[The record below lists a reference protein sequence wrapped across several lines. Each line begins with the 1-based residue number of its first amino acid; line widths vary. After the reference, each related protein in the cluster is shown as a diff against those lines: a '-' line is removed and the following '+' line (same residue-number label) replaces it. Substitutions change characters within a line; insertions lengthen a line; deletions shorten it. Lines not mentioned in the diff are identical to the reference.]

1 MYNNSLLVLS
11 QFRTKLFVVSYCLTV
26 AVTTQALIIQL
37 FYYTQRYG
45 KLHGHKQH
53 QASDECVH
61 DSAVGRHRHC
71 YSSLR

>member
-53 QASDECVH
+53 HQTNVCMILLLEGIDIVIH
-61 DSAVGRHRHC
+61 
-71 YSSLR
+71 L